1 MSTKFKIHIED
12 RNYSSWKVYELND
25 GVYEL
30 NDNISYIEPLEHKL
44 FNNDC
49 FTYHDNESVEIAYS
63 PIRSTNFLPAVLIIH
78 GNKTYGRRNGKL
90 LYKCIPDDQS
100 LPSFLIPYD
109 MKHVGFSKVYINL
122 YVNFHFVEW
131 REKHPIGQL
140 DQVIGPVD
148 VIDHF
153 YEYQLYCKNLNTSIQ
168 KFQKDTSKALQ
179 KNPQDAF
186 ITNIQARFP
195 SLEDRTDQK
204 EWNIFT
210 IDPEKS
216 TDFDD
221 AFSIKLYDPASDN
234 KTVLSIY
241 ISNVSIWMDVLN
253 LWDSFAKRISTIYL
267 PDRKRSMIPPILSDG
282 LCSLQSNNTRIA
294 LVLDLVIQNGEI
306 VETRYSNC
314 TIRVAK
320 NYVYEE
326 PALQNNSSYQ
336 TLLNTARL
344 LSEKYKYIST
354 IQDSHDVVSYL
365 MILMNHYTA
374 REMLKYKNG
383 IFRSAAIL
391 KEENKEIIP
400 TSIPEESAKLLKI
413 MKSSI
418 SGKYLDLASESESSN
433 SFRHDLLELDAY
445 IHITSPIR
453 RLVDLL
459 NIIQFQENAG
469 LIQLSEKARDFYRLW
484 IAEIDFIN
492 SASRSTHKVQLDCSL
507 LNLCVNHPQTLVKEY
522 DGYVFDKSKCSENG
536 LFHYFVFLPELKLSS
551 RIVARDD
558 FMNYDHKRF
567 RLYVFQNEEKFK
579 KKIRLQMI

>member
-12 RNYSSWKVYELND
+12 RNYTSCKVYECND

-30 NDNISYIEPLEHKL
+30 NDNMSCLQPLEHKL

-49 FTYHDNESVEIAYS
+49 FTYQNNESLEIVNS

-90 LYKCIPDDQS
+90 LYRCIPDDQT
-100 LPSFLIPYD
+100 LPSFLIPYE

-131 REKHPIGQL
+131 RDKHPIGQL

-221 AFSIKLYDPASDN
+221 AFSINLHNPASDN
-234 KTVLSIY
+234 KTLLSIY

-267 PDRKRSMIPPILSDG
+267 PDRKRSMLPPILSDG

-314 TIRVAK
+314 TIRVTK

-326 PALQNNSSYQ
+326 PSLEKNLSYQ
-336 TLLNTARL
+336 TLLNTARS
-344 LSEKYKYIST
+344 LSEKYKYLST

-413 MKSSI
+413 MRSSI
-418 SGKYLDLASESESSN
+418 SGKYLDLASESESV
-433 SFRHDLLELDAY
+433 RHDLLELDAY

-459 NIIQFQENAG
+459 NIIQFQENTG
-469 LIQLSEKARDFYRLW
+469 LIQLSEKARYFYRLW
-484 IAEIDFIN
+484 IADIDFIN
-492 SASRSTHKVQLDCSL
+492 IASRATHKVQLDCSL

-522 DGYVFDKSKCSENG
+522 DGYVFDKYKCSENG

-558 FMNYDHKRF
+558 FMNYEHKRF

-579 KKIRLQMI
+579 KKIRLHMV

>member
-1 MSTKFKIHIED
+1 MSTKFKIHIDD

-30 NDNISYIEPLEHKL
+30 KDDHSYVEPLEHKL

-49 FTYHDNESVEIAYS
+49 FTYENNQLEIVNS
-63 PIRSTNFLPAVLIIH
+63 PIRSANFLPAVLIIH

-90 LYKCIPDDQS
+90 LYKCIPDDQN
-100 LPSFLIPYD
+100 LPSFLIPYE

-131 REKHPIGQL
+131 RDKHPIGQL

-195 SLEDRTDQK
+195 TLEDRTDQK

-221 AFSIKLYDPASDN
+221 AFSIKLHHDDESGN
-234 KTVLSIY
+234 KTILSIY

-267 PDRKRSMIPPILSDG
+267 PDRKRSMLPPILSDV

-306 VETRYSNC
+306 VETQYSNC
-314 TIRVAK
+314 TIRVTK

-326 PALQNNSSYQ
+326 PTLKNNSSYQ

-344 LSEKYKYIST
+344 LSEKYKYLTT

-391 KEENKEIIP
+391 KEDKSKEIIP
-400 TSIPEESAKLLKI
+400 TTIPEESAKLLKI

-418 SGKYLDLASESESSN
+418 SGKYLDLTSESE

-459 NIIQFQENAG
+459 NIIQFQENTG
-469 LIQLSEKARDFYRLW
+469 LIQLSEKARNFYQLW

-492 SASRSTHKVQLDCSL
+492 CASRSTHKIQLDCSL
-507 LNLCVNHPQTLVKEY
+507 LNLCVNYPQTLAREY
-522 DGYVFDKSKCSENG
+522 DGYVFDKSKCDENG

-558 FMNYDHKRF
+558 FMNYEHKRF

-579 KKIRLQMI
+579 KKIRLQMV